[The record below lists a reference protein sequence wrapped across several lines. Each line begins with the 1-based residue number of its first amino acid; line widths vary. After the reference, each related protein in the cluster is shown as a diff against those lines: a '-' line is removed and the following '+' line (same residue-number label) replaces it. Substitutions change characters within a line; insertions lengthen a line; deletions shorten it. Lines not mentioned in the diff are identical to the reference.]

1 LGVLHDIPFHVVGVS
16 HHTAT
21 VGVRERF
28 AFTPDELAAVLAQA
42 RAADRSALLLVTCN
56 RCELYWTGTYDSE
69 SWFHELAHA
78 RGVTLNGAL
87 ARFEGADAVAHLFTV
102 AAGLDSQIRGETE
115 ILGQVRRAYDA
126 ARAAGTTTPEL
137 DAIFSAALSA
147 GRRVRHETLLG
158 RHPASVSSAAVSL
171 AAQAWPDGFGDRL
184 VVVLGAG
191 EAAEGVLR
199 SLHEGGSTNVALV
212 NRNPHRAGVLAQA
225 WGAAA
230 HGWERLPSLTAAAD
244 LLFVATGAARPVVL
258 AGELADA
265 MAARSGRPLTVID
278 LGVPRNVEPE
288 ARAVPALTLFDLDD
302 LQRLCCPAA
311 GTATAALREAQ
322 AMVND
327 EIARLELTLR
337 GRAAAPRLAELHRLG
352 VQVAEQEAAWALAQL
367 SDLSERDQRVVR
379 EMAERLVRRVLY
391 PVSRSLREERV
402 VSEAE
407 LPGAS

>member
-1 LGVLHDIPFHVVGVS
+1 
-16 HHTAT
+16 
-21 VGVRERF
+21 VR
-28 AFTPDELAAVLAQA
+28 D
-42 RAADRSALLLVTCN
+42 DR
-56 RCELYWTGTYDSE
+56 
-69 SWFHELAHA
+69 
-78 RGVTLNGAL
+78 TLRRL
-87 ARFEGADAVAHLFTV
+87 ADALR
-102 AAGLDSQIRGETE
+102 AGLF
-115 ILGQVRRAYDA
+115 
-126 ARAAGTTTPEL
+126 AG
-137 DAIFSAALSA
+137 
-147 GRRVRHETLLG
+147 
-158 RHPASVSSAAVSL
+158 
-171 AAQAWPDGFGDRL
+171 
-184 VVVLGAG
+184 VVVLPLTGHGDGAWSMLLV
-191 EAAEGVLR
+191 AITALVLR
-199 SLHEGGSTNVALV
+199 WA
-212 NRNPHRAGVLAQA
+212 RA
-225 WGAAA
+225 
-230 HGWERLPSLTAAAD
+230 PAAAD